1 MRSGRWWLAALAGA
15 ALVGSSLLC
24 AASILLLRNMCEMEA
39 TAVALMRE
47 RDTVLWPKTG
57 VFAGYYRR
65 GWETS
70 DFRPAGT
77 KEQWWLDVAQTK
89 LSGSCGISAPCYL
102 VVRGNLSGL
111 GRHGHL
117 GYSNRE
123 LEVTEIIEQRPLN
136 SDEKVG
142 F

>member
-1 MRSGRWWLAALAGA
+1 MRSRRWWLPALAGA

-24 AASILLLRNMCEMEA
+24 AASIFILRNDCEMEA
-39 TAVALMRE
+39 TAAALMRE
-47 RDTVLWPKTG
+47 RNTVLWPKTG
-57 VFAGYYRR
+57 MFAGYFRH

-77 KEQWWLDVAQTK
+77 KERWWLEGALTK

-117 GYSNRE
+117 GDSNRE

-136 SDEKVG
+136 SDEKVS